1 MARISD
7 LFQSPPAPAASEAPS
22 APGMPPGVAQIVQS
36 VNAFM
41 PAIEQITGLTR
52 RDIFLSL
59 LKGGMKG
66 QGFESILNTLM
77 GHQEKEVKFVKYVK
91 VLAIWVPIAI
101 LLLGLSIVSIV
112 LFTKFLIVVLGVF

>member
-1 MARISD
+1 MPIFNRYRP
-7 LFQSPPAPAASEAPS
+7 QPEAPADAGTPS

-77 GHQEKEVKFVKYVK
+77 GHQEKEVKFVRYVK
-91 VLAIWVPIAI
+91 TLAIWVPVAV
-101 LLLGLSIVSIV
+101 LLFGLAMVSIIV
-112 LFTKFLIVVLGVF
+112 FAKFLIVILGVF